1 MVIDQMKTF
10 NLFIVLIVLAFFSFN
25 INAQDL
31 EVIYHETT
39 IYHPPEV
46 GYDIVFDIEIVNISA
61 EEQIVFLVRTINDL
75 PAGLGWT
82 SSLCFGELCFAPSTD
97 SVATTPP
104 NPEPP
109 VQPGD
114 TLHASVHVLIQDNI
128 GTAHIQ
134 VQIGTFNNPGERT
147 TIDYTATTDPSVD
160 VEDEFNFNSYKLEQ
174 NYPNPF
180 NPTTQI
186 TYKVGEGGLVNLK
199 VYNILGIEVATL
211 VNEYQPAGSY
221 QVSFSAKGGSAS
233 GGDAYNLPS
242 GVYVYNLSVNNYT
255 KTRKMILEK

>member
-1 MVIDQMKTF
+1 MKTL
-10 NLFIVLIVLAFFSFN
+10 NLFIVLIVFALFSFN
-25 INAQDL
+25 TNAQDL

-46 GYDIVFDIEIVNISA
+46 NFDIVFDIEIVNISA
-61 EEQIVFLVRTINDL
+61 VEQIVFFVRTINDL
-75 PAGLGWT
+75 PTGLGWT

-97 SVATTPP
+97 SVATAPP

-109 VQPGD
+109 LQPGD
-114 TLHASVHVLIQDNI
+114 TLIASVHVIIQNNI
-128 GTAHIQ
+128 GTAHVQ
-134 VQIGTFNNPGERT
+134 VQIGTFNNPGDRT

-160 VEDEFNFNSYKLEQ
+160 VEDEINLNGYELEQ

-186 TYKVGEGGLVNLK
+186 NYNVGEGGLVK
-199 VYNILGIEVATL
+199 ISVYNILGIEVATL
-211 VNEYQPAGSY
+211 VNEYKPAGSH
-221 QVSFSAKGGSAS
+221 QVEFSATGGSAS
-233 GGDAYNLPS
+233 GGDVYNLPS
-242 GVYVYNLSVNNYT
+242 GVYIYNLSVNDYT